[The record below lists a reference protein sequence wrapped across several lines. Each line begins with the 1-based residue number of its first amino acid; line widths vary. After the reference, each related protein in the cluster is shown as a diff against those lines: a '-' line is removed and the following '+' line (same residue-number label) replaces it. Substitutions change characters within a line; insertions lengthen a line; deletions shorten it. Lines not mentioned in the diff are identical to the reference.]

1 MGSHMLL
8 FKVKGRRRLMHRG
21 APLLHFYARQHL
33 RGGPQPPIVARRLGS
48 LWFPGYGDW
57 SHCNIHVLIKR
68 SHSPRPASVEMRT
81 LSPKFLMGLPRAALD
96 LQAAV
101 FVFGAR
107 TADGTISVR
116 MQGHLSILVD
126 IQLMVHAQACSSPVK
141 QSSALVVVKS
151 SGGNNSY

>member
-1 MGSHMLL
+1 
-8 FKVKGRRRLMHRG
+8 
-21 APLLHFYARQHL
+21 
-33 RGGPQPPIVARRLGS
+33 
-48 LWFPGYGDW
+48 
-57 SHCNIHVLIKR
+57 
-68 SHSPRPASVEMRT
+68 
-81 LSPKFLMGLPRAALD
+81 MGLPRAALD

-101 FVFGAR
+101 FVFGAW